1 MLNEVMIANK
11 NYASVVVEDRK
22 RLDLI
27 AINVIRYDCPSFLL
41 PIRLVSIDNEVQL
54 RYEILGGI
62 RLAYMALHA
71 PSSRR

>member
-1 MLNEVMIANK
+1 MMLNEVMIANK
-11 NYASVVVEDRK
+11 NYASVVVENRK

-54 RYEILGGI
+54 RY
-62 RLAYMALHA
+62 
-71 PSSRR
+71 